1 MLLTEESYGGSSGRL
16 GFFLI
21 FSESNSECRF
31 FEDFN
36 RKWIRNVRVENPGFL
51 PTRS

>member
-1 MLLTEESYGGSSGRL
+1 MKDLVSVFEFQILIL
-16 GFFLI
+16 NVDFL
-21 FSESNSECRF
+21 
-31 FEDFN
+31 EDFI